1 MSGEPQEAQDGRE
14 TMPPSAPMEE
24 EGRLAPFSNIRKGIF
39 IVPSLITSAS
49 FFCGFYSM
57 VASIQGDYY
66 TAAWVILLA
75 AFFDGLDGRIAR
87 ATGST
92 THFGVEF
99 DSLSDLIAFGAAPAI
114 LMYNWA
120 LQPFGRIGW
129 MAAFLFALC
138 GALRLARCNTESS
151 EVLKDRFVGLPIPA
165 AAGLLATIVLLTRGA
180 LDLDRAP
187 AVLIVITVY
196 LAALLMVS
204 NIPYRSFKK
213 MDLARKKPFHMLV
226 GALLF
231 VFVIAQFPHHLLFAL
246 AVAFS
251 LHGPVEWGVERR
263 NQPWRDNLLFLI
275 GMGKNG

>member
-1 MSGEPQEAQDGRE
+1 MSGETPKAQEAPEPGPAKGQV
-14 TMPPSAPMEE
+14 EE
-24 EGRLAPFSNIRKGIF
+24 EARLAPFGNIRKGIF

-57 VASIQGDYY
+57 IASIQGDYY

-87 ATGST
+87 ATNST

-99 DSLSDLIAFGAAPAI
+99 DSLSDLISFGAAPAI

-138 GALRLARCNTESS
+138 GALRLARFNTQSS
-151 EVLKDRFVGLPIPA
+151 EVLKDRFVGLPIPMA
-165 AAGLLATIVLLTRGA
+165 GGLLATIVLLTRGA

-187 AVLIVITVY
+187 AILIVITTY

-213 MDLARKKPFHMLV
+213 MDLSRKKPFHMLV

-231 VFVIAQFPHHLLFAL
+231 VFVIAQFPHHLLFAV
-246 AVAFS
+246 AVAFTV
-251 LHGPVEWGVERR
+251 HGPVEWIVERR
-263 NQPWRDNLLFLI
+263 NHPWQENLLFLI
-275 GMGKNG
+275 GMGKD

>member
-1 MSGEPQEAQDGRE
+1 MSGEQQETQDGRE
-14 TMPPSAPMEE
+14 SAAAPDPIEE
-24 EGRLAPFSNIRKGIF
+24 EGRLAPFGNIRKGIF

-57 VASIQGDYY
+57 IASIQGDYY

-99 DSLSDLIAFGAAPAI
+99 DSLSDLISFGAAPAI

-138 GALRLARCNTESS
+138 GALRLARFNTQSS
-151 EVLKDRFVGLPIPA
+151 EALKDRFVGLPVPA
-165 AAGLLATIVLLTRGA
+165 AAGLLASIVLLTRGA
-180 LDLDRAP
+180 LDMDRAP
-187 AVLIVITVY
+187 AILIVITVY

-213 MDLARKKPFHMLV
+213 TDLARKKPFHMLV

-246 AVAFS
+246 AVAFTV
-251 LHGPVEWGVERR
+251 HGPVEWWVERR

-275 GMGKNG
+275 GMGKN

>member
-1 MSGEPQEAQDGRE
+1 MSGEPQETQDGRE
-14 TMPPSAPMEE
+14 TVAPPGPMEE
-24 EGRLAPFSNIRKGIF
+24 EGRLAPFGNIRKGIF

-138 GALRLARCNTESS
+138 GALRLARFNTQSS

-187 AVLIVITVY
+187 AILIVITVY

-246 AVAFS
+246 AVAFT

>member
-1 MSGEPQEAQDGRE
+1 MSDEPPKTQDGGD
-14 TMPPSAPMEE
+14 TVATPNPIEE
-24 EGRLAPFSNIRKGIF
+24 EGRLAAFGAIRKGIF
-39 IVPSLITSAS
+39 IVPSLITAAS

-57 VASIQGDYY
+57 IASIQNDYY

-87 ATGST
+87 ATGSA

-99 DSLSDLIAFGAAPAI
+99 DSLSDLISFGAAPAI

-138 GALRLARCNTESS
+138 GALRLARFNTQSS
-151 EVLKDRFVGLPIPA
+151 EVLKDKFVGLPIPVA
-165 AAGLLATIVLLTRGA
+165 GGLLATIVLLTRGA

-213 MDLARKKPFHMLV
+213 MDLKRKKPFHMLV
-226 GALLF
+226 GALLL
-231 VFVIAQFPHHLLFAL
+231 VFVIAQFPHHLLFAIT
-246 AVAFS
+246 VAFT
-251 LHGPVEWGVERR
+251 LHGPVEWWIERR

-275 GMGKNG
+275 GMGKN

>member
-1 MSGEPQEAQDGRE
+1 MSDEPQKTEAAPE
-14 TMPPSAPMEE
+14 TVAAPGTVEE
-24 EGRLAPFSNIRKGIF
+24 EGRLAPFGAIRKGIF

-57 VASIQGDYY
+57 IASIQGDYY

-99 DSLSDLIAFGAAPAI
+99 DSLSDLISFGAAPAI

-138 GALRLARCNTESS
+138 GALRLARFNTQSS
-151 EVLKDRFVGLPIPA
+151 EVLKDRFVGLPVPA
-165 AAGLLATIVLLTRGA
+165 AAGLLASIVLLTRGA

-187 AVLIVITVY
+187 AILIVITVY

-213 MDLARKKPFHMLV
+213 MDLTRKRPFNMLV

-246 AVAFS
+246 AVAFT
-251 LHGPVEWGVERR
+251 LHGPVEWWVERR

-275 GMGKNG
+275 GMGKN

>member
-1 MSGEPQEAQDGRE
+1 MNEDAHKTEENGGSIPG
-14 TMPPSAPMEE
+14 SAHIEE
-24 EGRLAPFSNIRKGIF
+24 EGRLAPFGSIRKGIF

-57 VASIQGDYY
+57 IASINNDYY

-87 ATGST
+87 ATGSA

-99 DSLSDLIAFGAAPAI
+99 DSLSDLVAFGAAPAI
-114 LMYNWA
+114 LMYKWA

-138 GALRLARCNTESS
+138 GALRLARFNTQSS
-151 EVLKDRFVGLPIPA
+151 EVLKDKFVGLPIPVA
-165 AAGLLATIVLLTRGA
+165 GGLLATIVLLTRGA

-187 AVLIVITVY
+187 AILIVATVY

-231 VFVIAQFPHHLLFAL
+231 VFIIAQFPHHLLFAL
-246 AVAFS
+246 AVAFTV
-251 LHGPVEWGVERR
+251 HGPVEWLIERR
-263 NQPWRDNLLFLI
+263 NRPWQENLLFLI
-275 GMGKNG
+275 GMGKN